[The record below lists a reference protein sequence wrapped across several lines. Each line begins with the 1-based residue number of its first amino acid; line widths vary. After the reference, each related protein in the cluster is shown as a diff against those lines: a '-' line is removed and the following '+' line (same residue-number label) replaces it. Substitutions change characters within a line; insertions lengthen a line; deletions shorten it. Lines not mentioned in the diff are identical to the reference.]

1 MKQRQK
7 EILKILL
14 TTCCIFAVIIVL
26 YLIVNMLFYTAKK
39 TGSEKKPEIQKND
52 QTIYNDKY
60 VQDQVMDYLENRY
73 NETFSMKSYE
83 SHLND
88 PGKKYI
94 VMKAWTSDTLS
105 WHDKNEFEVWGY
117 LNDQGTLDYFDSY
130 VYLGLKK
137 DMTSLLEVQCIS
149 NYFNKWFSC
158 DVKFDYANDHKHN
171 LPPDITASE
180 FLEINKSQD
189 YAKIHLSLHFQMEP
203 PEDFKDDIL
212 DSLAQS
218 LQEYQFYGTFEFHL
232 SGINETMPRKTYI
245 YEISDKEILMSERK
259 SNETEKR

>member
-7 EILKILL
+7 EILKISI
-14 TTCCIFAVIIVL
+14 TTCCIIAVIIVL
-26 YLIVNMLFYTAKK
+26 FLIENMFFYTGKK
-39 TGSEKKPEIQKND
+39 TGSEKKQRTQKND
-52 QTIYNDKY
+52 QTIYNEKY

-88 PGKKYI
+88 SGKKYI
-94 VMKAWTSDTLS
+94 VMKAWTSNTLS
-105 WHDKNEFEVWGY
+105 WHDENEFEVRGY

-130 VYLGLKK
+130 VYLGLEK
-137 DMTSLLEVQCIS
+137 DMAGVLQAQCIRK
-149 NYFNKWFSC
+149 YFDKWFSC
-158 DVKFDYANDHKHN
+158 DVKLDYANDYEHN

-180 FLEINKSQD
+180 FLEINESQK
-189 YAKIHLSLHFQMEP
+189 YAKMHLYLHFQMEP

-212 DSLAQS
+212 DSLAKS

-245 YEISDKEILMSERK
+245 YEISDKKILMSERK